1 MSLQKNIRDLIF
13 FYVKTNYNKY
23 LEERNLKF
31 IPDNEVDQVINTLYG
46 DRKEHI
52 QVFIKAS
59 LKQLYESKSDEY
71 PGDLVVLNILVDIF
85 SDDNLCKN
93 RLIIEIRLHQQQ
105 IKDGK
110 NELYIVN
117 DKLGSPTYTNDFA
130 ENVKLLIEKGKQ
142 GLFNMVGG
150 GFTNRI
156 EVTIELVKLL
166 NLQDK
171 IKIIEVNSSFFEK
184 EYFADRPRCECLIN
198 KRLNNLKLNIMQNW
212 KVALDDYIN
221 NHFNKNLY

>member
-110 NELYIVN
+110 NDY
-117 DKLGSPTYTNDFA
+117 S
-130 ENVKLLIEKGKQ
+130 KLL
-142 GLFNMVGG
+142 
-150 GFTNRI
+150 
-156 EVTIELVKLL
+156 
-166 NLQDK
+166 
-171 IKIIEVNSSFFEK
+171 
-184 EYFADRPRCECLIN
+184 
-198 KRLNNLKLNIMQNW
+198 
-212 KVALDDYIN
+212 
-221 NHFNKNLY
+221 